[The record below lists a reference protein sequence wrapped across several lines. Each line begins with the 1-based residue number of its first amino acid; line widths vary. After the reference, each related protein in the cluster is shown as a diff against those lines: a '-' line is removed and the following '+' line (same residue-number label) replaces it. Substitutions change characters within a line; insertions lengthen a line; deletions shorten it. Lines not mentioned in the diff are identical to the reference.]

1 MKRYNLNYKNLL
13 KLFRFIKYRFYY
25 KFWIYFNRFKL
36 SLNEVEYGKNVI
48 IRNHFYLE
56 KKENSRICIG
66 NNVLVTSGGGYN
78 PIGSNRKTYIFCNNN
93 AEILIG
99 DNAGMSNIVLWAD
112 SSIKIGNY
120 VKLGANV
127 VVIDTNC
134 HSLNYKMRR
143 TKIDDQNDVV
153 SKAVVIEDDALIGTG
168 SIILKGVTIGA
179 RSIIGAGSIVTQ
191 SIPAD
196 CIAAGNP
203 CKIIKFKN
211 TKNGKEENNSGD
223 CML

>member
-1 MKRYNLNYKNLL
+1 MKRYNLFCKKLL
-13 KLFRFIKYRFYY
+13 KLFHFIRYRLDY
-25 KFWIYFNRFKL
+25 KFWVNFNRLKL

-48 IRNHFYLE
+48 IRDHFYLD

-66 NNVLVTSGGGYN
+66 NNVLVTSGAGYN
-78 PIGSNRKTYIFCNNN
+78 PIGSNRKTCIFCNCG
-93 AEILIG
+93 AEIIIG
-99 DNAGMSNIVLWAD
+99 DNVGMSNVVLRAD
-112 SSIKIGNY
+112 NSIKIGNY

-134 HSLNYKMRR
+134 HSLDYRMRR
-143 TKIDDQNDVV
+143 TKLDDQNDVV
-153 SKAVVIEDDALIGTG
+153 SKAVVIEDDVLVGTG

-179 RSIIGAGSIVTQ
+179 RTIIGAGSIVTK

-203 CKIIKFKN
+203 CKIIKIK
-211 TKNGKEENNSGD
+211 K
-223 CML
+223 